1 MSSSPTI
8 SPTASGLKARLQGIA
23 QVLHAHGDEIHE
35 DHVTIDILKAAKDNG
50 ITLNSQVEDFQ
61 LTFAADLNAL
71 EQDFVTQANMQR
83 AENQKNQQS
92 LNQLKAEKTAI
103 HQQLLAIQR
112 RVEELEEELGQ
123 E

>member
-1 MSSSPTI
+1 MSTEHISS
-8 SPTASGLKARLQGIA
+8 TASGLKARLQGIA
-23 QVLHAHGDEIHE
+23 QMVSNHRDEIN
-35 DHVTIDILKAAKDNG
+35 DDKVTIGNIKSAKD
-50 ITLNSQVEDFQ
+50 SH
-61 LTFAADLNAL
+61 NAL
-71 EQDFVTQANMQR
+71 KVQIEDLKILFSSEVTAFADDFATQSSMQR

-112 RVEELEEELGQ
+112 RVEEIEEELGQ